1 MQESE
6 NHFNNIPMSA
16 FRIPIMFRSVGRCSE
31 MGYTMG
37 HKEGLKSWEFT
48 PIIGVKCF
56 NGGDEIIFNKVL
68 EGEKG

>member
-6 NHFNNIPMSA
+6 TLFDSMPMLT

-37 HKEGLKSWEFT
+37 RKE
-48 PIIGVKCF
+48 
-56 NGGDEIIFNKVL
+56 
-68 EGEKG
+68 